1 MDKLI
6 TLVIVVYEM
15 RIIESPTIMSLVK
28 ISKNYNFNNVCVIIY
43 DNSRKKQEEFSN
55 LSFEFLYIHDE
66 TNGGLCAAYNYA
78 LQYSI
83 ENEIKWL
90 MLLDQDTYLTLEYY
104 EKAIST
110 CQKLFYIDDVV
121 CILPR
126 TVTESYHLISP
137 TKVSIWGWGQ
147 GIGDIVGTCSI
158 SITGINSGTL
168 LRTSFMSLLGG
179 FNIDFKLDMLD
190 HWYFF
195 EIFKMGLKV
204 YVLDISMVHSLSVSQ
219 FSSISKSRYIS
230 ILDSEVLFMKK
241 FKSKKSINIYM
252 FRLLIRFFKQIMT
265 LRNKE
270 IAMLTLKSAFKV
282 FNFILCGY

>member
-190 HWYFF
+190 HWYFS
-195 EIFKMGLKV
+195 EICRLGRKFHILNV
-204 YVLDISMVHSLSVSQ
+204 TIVHSLSVAHYN
-219 FSSISKSRYIS
+219 SISKNRYIS
-230 ILDSEVLFMKK
+230 ILESEVLFMRLLN
-241 FKSKKSINIYM
+241 SKKSLGVYM
-252 FRLLIRFFKQIMT
+252 IRLLLRFFKQMIV
-265 LRNKE
+265 LNNKE
-270 IAMLTLKSAFKV
+270 IAFLTLKSAFKV
-282 FNFILCGY
+282 LKFLLCV